1 MKKKQILV
9 YVVVAA
15 ILAALIYTQFR
26 TWKNF
31 DWPTFWDQGKRISLR
46 HILQAVALIYFH
58 YFLRALRW
66 KIFLRPVRQEVSPF
80 SLISPTMIGFT
91 GMALLGRPGELI
103 RPYLIARRANLN
115 FSSQMAA
122 WAVERVFDICAFTI
136 LLAIAIFLPGTA
148 LHLLPPDIYRG
159 VEIFGLLFL
168 ALATGVSLG
177 AVLVAKSGEAVSSWL
192 ERRFSH
198 VSAHLAHRIAQRLR
212 EFHGGLDTIHNPLA
226 FFEIVGVSLAMWS
239 CIALAYLEVTHA
251 YGTALQQMTISKIMP
266 LMGSSMLGSLIQL
279 PGIGGGSQ
287 LGTISALQHI
297 FRVPHELAASCG
309 ILLWLVTFVSVVPA
323 GLLLAHRERLS
334 LRKLSEESEQE
345 EARAELSPSPP
356 AA

>member
-1 MKKKQILV
+1 MSKKRILA
-9 YVVVAA
+9 YAVVTA
-15 ILAALIYTQFR
+15 ILAALIYMQFR

-31 DWPTFWDQGKRISLR
+31 DWPTFWGQWKQISPL
-46 HILQAVALIYFH
+46 HILQAIVLIYIS

-66 KIFLRPVRQEVSPF
+66 KIFLRPVRREISTIG
-80 SLISPTMIGFT
+80 LIPPTLIGFT
-91 GMALLGRPGELI
+91 GLALLGRPGELI
-103 RPYLIARRANLN
+103 RPYLIARRADLT

-122 WAVERVFDICAFTI
+122 WAVERVFDIGAFTV
-136 LLAIAIFLPGTA
+136 LLVLAIFLPWTA
-148 LHLLPPDIYRG
+148 LHLLPQDIFHG
-159 VEIFGLLFL
+159 VEIFGFLFL
-168 ALATGVSLG
+168 GLAAGLSLG
-177 AVLVAKSGEAVSSWL
+177 TLLVAKSGEAVSVWV

-198 VSAHLAHRIAQRLR
+198 LAANLGHRIAQRLR
-212 EFHGGLDTIHNPLA
+212 EFHGGLDIIHDPLA
-226 FFEIVGVSLAMWS
+226 FFQIAGVSLVMWS

-251 YGTALQQMTISKIMP
+251 YGTVLEQMTISGILP
-266 LMGSSMLGSLIQL
+266 LMGSSMVGSLIQL

-309 ILLWLVTFVSVVPA
+309 ILLWLATFVSVVPA